1 MGLLPATGTEISL
14 GRMGAAL
21 GVIPNATTQVS
32 LNAQVG
38 TGRTRAR
45 GAGGTAQGYQTSIA
59 SGSITR
65 EGTDFGWLTTANNY

>member
-21 GVIPNATTQVS
+21 GVSATSTSQVS

-38 TGRTRAR
+38 TGRNRAR
-45 GAGGTAQGYQTSIA
+45 GAGGNAQGYQTSIA
-59 SGSITR
+59 SGSATR
-65 EGTDFGWLTTANNY
+65 EGHDFGGLTTDNAY

>member
-1 MGLLPATGTEISL
+1 MGVLPATGTEISL

-38 TGRTRAR
+38 TARNRAR
-45 GAGGTAQGYQTSIA
+45 GAGGDARGYQTSIA
-59 SGSITR
+59 SGSATR
-65 EGTDFGWLTTANNY
+65 EGNDFGGLTTDNNY

>member
-21 GVIPNATTQVS
+21 GVSANSTSQTA

-38 TGRTRAR
+38 TGRNRSR
-45 GAGGTAQGYQTSIA
+45 GAGGNAQGYQTSIA
-59 SGSITR
+59 SGSATR
-65 EGTDFGWLTTANNY
+65 EGNDFGGLTTDNAY